1 MYIQLTF
8 QNLNEAQSDLLIAQL
23 SELGFYGFEEEEAIL
38 RAVIQENDAANID
51 FTSLPEELGI
61 GFIKERIEEKNW
73 NAEWESN
80 FQPVF
85 VEDFLCIRADFH
97 PPASGVEQELIITP
111 KMSFGTGHH
120 ATTWMMAL
128 AMRDLFPQRS
138 DWKNQSVF
146 DFGTG
151 TGVLALLSA
160 RLGAKRVVAIDN
172 DPWSIENAREN
183 AARNGLTDLD
193 IHLADTLEREGE
205 QFNVILANIN
215 KHIILQFMPA
225 LAERLQPGGKLL
237 LSGLLV
243 SDEADIVL
251 AAAVQ
256 GLRPEQRMERD
267 NWLCLKLSPA

>member
-1 MYIQLTF
+1 M
-8 QNLNEAQSDLLIAQL
+8 
-23 SELGFYGFEEEEAIL
+23 
-38 RAVIQENDAANID
+38 
-51 FTSLPEELGI
+51 
-61 GFIKERIEEKNW
+61 
-73 NAEWESN
+73 
-80 FQPVF
+80 F
-85 VEDFLCIRADFH
+85 VEDFLCIRTDFH